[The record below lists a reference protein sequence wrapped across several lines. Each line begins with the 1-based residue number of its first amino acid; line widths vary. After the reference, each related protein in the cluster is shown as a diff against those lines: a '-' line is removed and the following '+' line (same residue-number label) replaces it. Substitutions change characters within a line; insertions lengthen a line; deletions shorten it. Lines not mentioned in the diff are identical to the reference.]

1 MLFKTHFSYKVR
13 NILTLSALLFLVLAI
28 GGYFCFI
35 YYARKEAKIDH
46 QLAEIQK
53 PIDELEFVV
62 AQLTEAEKKLQLEQ
76 IKLASIDKQIAAEVT
91 PEDTYQYLNTILSYS
106 GPINFNM
113 SFTGRESRKKYQ
125 QRVYHVKGEGN
136 YQAIF
141 RFISYLEK
149 GPEIYKIRKMSLR
162 SEEKIDLEARKYK
175 VPISFEMEILAL
187 YAEAKNLPKI
197 DRKVSDVSIAK
208 TRNAFHPYITK
219 EVPPN
224 FDELLDIRQAELK
237 AIISGKIYIVDA
249 KGNSHTLSPGD
260 KVYLGFLKEIDE
272 AKNQAHF
279 QLDKGGIAEEFVLK
293 MLFDGEQK

>member
-125 QRVYHVKGEGN
+125 QKVYHVKGEGN

-141 RFISYLEK
+141 RFISYLEE

-162 SEEKIDLEARKYK
+162 GEEKIDLEARKYE
-175 VPISFEMEILAL
+175 VPVSFEMEILAL
-187 YAEAKNLPKI
+187 YAEAKDLPKI
-197 DRKVSDVSIAK
+197 DRKISDVSIAK
-208 TRNAFHPYITK
+208 TRNAFYPYIKK
-219 EVPPN
+219 ELPTN
-224 FDELLDIRQAELK
+224 FDDLLDVRQAELK
-237 AIISGKIYIVDA
+237 AILLGKAFVVDS
-249 KGNSHTLSPGD
+249 KGSTHTLTPGE
-260 KVYLGFLKEIDE
+260 KVYLGFLRRIDE
-272 AKNQAHF
+272 AQNRLIF
-279 QLDKGGIAEEFVLK
+279 QLDKGGIAEEFILK
-293 MLFDGEQK
+293 ML